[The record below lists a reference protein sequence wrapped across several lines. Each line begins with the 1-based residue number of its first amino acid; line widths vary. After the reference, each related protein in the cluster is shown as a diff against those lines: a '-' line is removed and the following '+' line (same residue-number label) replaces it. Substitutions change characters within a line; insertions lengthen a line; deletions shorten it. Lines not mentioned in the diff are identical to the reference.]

1 MQLGAQSFQQFSIAL
16 DKIDIFFGSF
26 DQSYGLRID
35 PFHFPC
41 RLPPETF
48 IRQRRSLDAGSGI
61 MRYLRRLLSLWEQI
75 RYGLLTMEFYAI
87 DMPHAASHKLES
99 FDISP

>member
-1 MQLGAQSFQQFSIAL
+1 
-16 DKIDIFFGSF
+16 
-26 DQSYGLRID
+26 
-35 PFHFPC
+35 
-41 RLPPETF
+41 
-48 IRQRRSLDAGSGI
+48 